1 MVSMALELKL
11 REIRKSTDW
20 TQTDLAEAVGVRVA
34 TISDLENDNSRRIDF
49 DLLEKL
55 CKALS
60 AKTGKT
66 ITPNDLFGQQ
76 KKRRK

>member
-1 MVSMALELKL
+1 MVAMALELKL
-11 REIRKSTDW
+11 REIRKKTDW
-20 TQTDLAEAVGVRVA
+20 TQADLADAVGVRIA

-55 CKALS
+55 CKVLS
-60 AKTGKT
+60 AKTGET